1 MARQRS
7 PTPEL
12 GETSKP
18 CSSQVKETGS
28 KHLPKAPQSTSSK
41 PIATKAEVTKNVS
54 TGKINTLSRF
64 SHANVNDCSHI
75 PPYLL

>member
-12 GETSKP
+12 VETSKSS
-18 CSSQVKETGS
+18 SSQVKETGN
-28 KHLPKAPQSTSSK
+28 KHMAKVPQSANSK

-54 TGKINTLSRF
+54 TGKINILSRL
-64 SHANVNDCSHI
+64 V
-75 PPYLL
+75 L

>member
-12 GETSKP
+12 GETSKSS
-18 CSSQVKETGS
+18 SSQVKETGN

-41 PIATKAEVTKNVS
+41 SIATKAEVTKNVS

-64 SHANVNDCSHI
+64 SHTNVNNCSQT
-75 PPYLL
+75 PPCLP